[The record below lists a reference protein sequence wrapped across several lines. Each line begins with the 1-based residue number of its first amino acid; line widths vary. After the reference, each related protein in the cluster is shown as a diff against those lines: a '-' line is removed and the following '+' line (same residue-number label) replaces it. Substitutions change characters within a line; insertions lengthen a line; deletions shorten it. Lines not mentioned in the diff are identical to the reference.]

1 MSLRKSLFWAHL
13 AVGCLAGMVIL
24 TMSFTGVLLTYERQ
38 TVRWA
43 DRDLRVSH
51 AADDARRLPMDVLLQ
66 RVTRE
71 PGASPSSVTLRANP
85 ADPVEVSMG
94 RNRVYLVDPYSGKL
108 LGARA
113 PRTRAFLQKVED
125 IHRWLGTPPDQ
136 RTWGRAVTGACNL
149 GFLLLVIS
157 GPFLWIPRRWTR
169 QTVRAIAWFRGGASA
184 RARDFNW
191 HNTIGIWTAVPLLV
205 IVASGVVMSYP
216 WANNLVYKLTGSEI
230 PSTGGR
236 PNGGPAGR
244 GNARGRQDQAAAIS
258 TDALWDRALRQVP
271 GWQSVTL
278 RLPASPGGPYAFT
291 IDAGN
296 GGRPDRRSQLT
307 LNGNAEVVRWE
318 PFLSFNTGRQ
328 VRGWLRFLHTGE
340 AGGIAGQTIA
350 GLASMGA
357 VVLVWT
363 GISLS
368 VRRLWSWRRR
378 RSSQALREEREIATV
393 TR

>member
-1 MSLRKSLFWAHL
+1 
-13 AVGCLAGMVIL
+13 
-24 TMSFTGVLLTYERQ
+24 
-38 TVRWA
+38 
-43 DRDLRVSH
+43 
-51 AADDARRLPMDVLLQ
+51 
-66 RVTRE
+66 
-71 PGASPSSVTLRANP
+71 
-85 ADPVEVSMG
+85 MG
-94 RNRVYLVDPYSGKL
+94 RDRVYLVDPYSGRL
-108 LGARA
+108 LGASA
-113 PRTRAFLQKVED
+113 PRTRAFLQKMED
-125 IHRWLGTPPDQ
+125 VHRWLGTPPDQ
-136 RTWGRAVTGACNL
+136 RSWGRAVTGACNL

-169 QTVRAIAWFRGGASA
+169 QSVRAIAWFRSGASA

-191 HNTIGIWTAVPLLV
+191 HNTIGIWTAIPLLV

-216 WANNLVYKLTGSEI
+216 WANNLVYKLTGSEV
-230 PSTGGR
+230 PSAGGR

-244 GNARGRQDQAAAIS
+244 GNPRGRQDPASAIS

-271 GWQSVTL
+271 DWQSVTL
-278 RLPASPGGPYAFT
+278 RLPASPRGPYAFT
-291 IDAGN
+291 IDTGN

-307 LNGNAEVVRWE
+307 LNRSAEVVRWE
-318 PFLSFNTGRQ
+318 PFSSFNTGRQ

-340 AGGIAGQTIA
+340 AGGFAGQTIA
-350 GLASMGA
+350 GLAAMGA

-378 RSSQALREEREIATV
+378 RSSQVLREEGEVATV